1 MLQIARK
8 YKVPAELIVS
18 WNNLPP
24 NYKLKAGQQLSLYVD
39 QEKIT
44 TNTIIASTTS
54 IKPQNDTMV
63 ILATKT
69 KRTPT
74 DGVKEIVTVNN
85 SQQKKI
91 PVSPTSN
98 WYKVQDGD
106 TIWTIAKEFN
116 LSPVQLKQWNQLQSN
131 VIHPGNSSK

>member
-69 KRTPT
+69 K
-74 DGVKEIVTVNN
+74 EH
-85 SQQKKI
+85 QQMVLKK
-91 PVSPTSN
+91 
-98 WYKVQDGD
+98 
-106 TIWTIAKEFN
+106 
-116 LSPVQLKQWNQLQSN
+116 L
-131 VIHPGNSSK
+131 